1 MKLFI
6 SYASEQ
12 RDLAQRIALAL
23 AGTDVD
29 VFFDRENLPPG
40 GEFNLAIR
48 TAIHGSDLFLFL
60 ASREAL
66 KEGSYTMT
74 ELGIAQRRWPH
85 PAQRVLTV
93 LADTT
98 PTASLP
104 PYLSTVTVLEPAG
117 NVVAET
123 VDTVARWRERRRHRY
138 LVRAA
143 AVASFLAVVAGFM
156 VWLAKPAPPG
166 AEPGAEDAVTD
177 IDDGVPN
184 SRVYGL
190 KNGHQVR
197 LVGSVV
203 RNDSNVAVRIIRKYI
218 EWDAW
223 RYNRCY
229 DQHFG
234 QLAGAM
240 PEGNVDISFEISEQL
255 PRNASVVHSDFAQA
269 GFGSCVQATLVGQTL
284 NAAGPHGAGKVM
296 YRFRFLPN

>member
-1 MKLFI
+1 MKIFI
-6 SYASEQ
+6 CYASEQ
-12 RDLAQRIALAL
+12 RDLAQRLALAL
-23 AGTDVD
+23 TGADVD
-29 VFFDRENLPPG
+29 VFFDRANLPPS

-66 KEGSYTMT
+66 QEGAYTMT

-98 PTASLP
+98 PMAALP
-104 PYLSTVTVLEPAG
+104 PYLSAVTVLAPAG
-117 NVVAET
+117 NLVAET
-123 VDTVARWRERRRHRY
+123 VDVVARWRERRRRHY
-138 LVRAA
+138 LARAA
-143 AVASFLAVVAGFM
+143 AVAAFLAVAAGFA
-156 VWLAKPAPPG
+156 VWLAKPTLPV
-166 AEPGAEDAVTD
+166 AEDAGAD

-190 KNGHQVR
+190 KNGRQIR
-197 LVGSVV
+197 LWGSLV
-203 RNDSNVAVRIIRKYI
+203 RNDSNVAEKIIRKYI
-218 EWDAW
+218 ESGAW

-240 PEGNVDISFEISEQL
+240 PEGSVDVSFEISEQL
-255 PRNASVVHSDFAQA
+255 PRNASVKQSDFATP
-269 GFGSCVQATLVGQTL
+269 GFGSCVQATLIGQTL
-284 NAAGPHGAGKVM
+284 NAAGPHGAGKVI